1 MTGFGKFLAATIVS
15 FFLMIGALGSAYPT
29 FLISLAILVWVIFIW
44 STTLGSSKRRKDR
57 EEQIRLFNS
66 FIRSKGKL

>member
-15 FFLMIGALGSAYPT
+15 FFLMIGALGSAHPP

>member
-44 STTLGSSKRRKDR
+44 STTSGFSKTRKDR
-57 EEQIRLFNS
+57 EEQIRLVNS

>member
-1 MTGFGKFLAATIVS
+1 MTGFGKFLVATIVS

-29 FLISLAILVWVIFIW
+29 FLIALALLVWVIFIW
-44 STTLGSSKRRKDR
+44 ATSSGSSKQRRDR

>member
-1 MTGFGKFLAATIVS
+1 MTVFGKFLAATIVS

-44 STTLGSSKRRKDR
+44 STTSGSSKRRKDR

>member
-29 FLISLAILVWVIFIW
+29 FLIMLALLVWVIFIW
-44 STTLGSSKRRKDR
+44 ITSSGSSKRKKET

-66 FIRSKGKL
+66 FIRSKGKF

>member
-15 FFLMIGALGSAYPT
+15 FFLMIGALGSAHPT

>member
-1 MTGFGKFLAATIVS
+1 
-15 FFLMIGALGSAYPT
+15 
-29 FLISLAILVWVIFIW
+29 
-44 STTLGSSKRRKDR
+44 LGSSKRRKDR